1 MKQLRNNLIDL
12 AGTMEEFRAIKKS
25 ELKLN

>member
-12 AGTMEEFRAIKKS
+12 VGTMEEFRAIKKS